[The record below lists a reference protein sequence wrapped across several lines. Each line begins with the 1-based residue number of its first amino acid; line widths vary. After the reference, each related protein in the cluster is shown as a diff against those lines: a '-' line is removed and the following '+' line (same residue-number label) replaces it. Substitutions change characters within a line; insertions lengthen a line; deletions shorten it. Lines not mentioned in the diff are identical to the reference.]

1 MCNQFCTICRVSN
14 DRQNTVPHQKPDI
27 TTFKFKS
34 KIQLQMGAH
43 ILWKVNIRFICMQ
56 AKMGPCMQSILIK
69 ARNNFCLTMCAGP
82 VPGQG
87 ARGVNL

>member
-1 MCNQFCTICRVSN
+1 
-14 DRQNTVPHQKPDI
+14 
-27 TTFKFKS
+27 
-34 KIQLQMGAH
+34 MGAH

-69 ARNNFCLTMCAGP
+69 ARNNFCLTMCACP

-87 ARGVNL
+87 ARAVNLWPTLLNTSPQHSHEGPARATERGV